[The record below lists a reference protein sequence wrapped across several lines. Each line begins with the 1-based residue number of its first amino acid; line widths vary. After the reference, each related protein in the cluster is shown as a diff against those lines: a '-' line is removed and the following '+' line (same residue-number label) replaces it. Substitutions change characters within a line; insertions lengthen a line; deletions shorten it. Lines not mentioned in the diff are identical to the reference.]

1 MMEQLQF
8 ARTRDVKSPV
18 RGTGLSAGIDFFV
31 PADFPVIKLRPH
43 DDVLIPL
50 GLKLVIPRG
59 HALVFMNKS
68 GVATKKHLQVGAC
81 VIDEDYQGEPHAHL
95 TNIGPT
101 PIDIY
106 PGEKIVQGLVL
117 KVNYCEPYEVMRP
130 DELRWVS
137 TERGEGG
144 FGSTN
149 DKR

>member
-1 MMEQLQF
+1 MEQLQF

-31 PADFPVIKLRPH
+31 PADFPVTKLWPQEAA
-43 DDVLIPL
+43 LIPL

-68 GVATKKHLQVGAC
+68 GVAIKKHLQVSAC

-95 TNIGPT
+95 TNIGPE
-101 PIDIY
+101 PVDIR
-106 PGEKIVQGLVL
+106 PGEKIIQGLVL
-117 KVNYCEPYEVMRP
+117 RVNYCEPYEVMSP
-130 DELRWVS
+130 NELQWVS
-137 TERGEGG
+137 DERGEGG

-149 DKR
+149 DKQ

>member
-1 MMEQLQF
+1 MEQLQF

-18 RGTGLSAGIDFFV
+18 RGTRLSAGIDFFV
-31 PADFPVIKLRPH
+31 PADFPVTKLWPQ

-95 TNIGPT
+95 TNIGPE
-101 PIDIY
+101 PVDIR

-117 KVNYCEPYEVMRP
+117 QVNYCEPYEVMSP

-137 TERGEGG
+137 DERGEGG

-149 DKR
+149 SN